1 MINYSETWC
10 NYALGGSFKGGKD
23 LGQLVVNVHNGAFE
37 LEFLLGDKAQQGK
50 SVRGEALYMAMF
62 EEIGDGVVMWDGYV
76 SKV

>member
-1 MINYSETWC
+1 
-10 NYALGGSFKGGKD
+10 
-23 LGQLVVNVHNGAFE
+23 
-37 LEFLLGDKAQQGK
+37 LLGDKAQQGK